1 MSIAVV
7 MPQLGLTME
16 QGTVSAWLKKTG
28 DTVSKDEPLFSV
40 STDKVE
46 MDVESTVGGLLGEIL
61 VGPGETVRVGTVVA
75 YIVGADE
82 NVAPQA
88 NPASGNSSKEKSLA
102 RTPPLANS
110 PRTVIESAQE
120 NLPGRQRPASPRAK
134 RLAKES
140 NIDLSSVNGSGPNG
154 QIKEDD
160 VRRAQTPRERNTQV
174 ADGRRQLIAERLTLS
189 IQTIPTF
196 SVAVEVNAQNL
207 LGLQRILQETI
218 AGSVKLTI
226 TDLLLAIFAR
236 ALKSSPAM
244 NATWENNTVVKRTS
258 VDIGLAVATAKGV
271 VAPIIRNADALQPQ
285 AIAAGRAALVEK
297 ARADRLSLS
306 ELEGGVATLSNLGM
320 YRVDQFEALISPG
333 QSSILAVGQI
343 RKRPWAEDAV
353 TVKSTVK
360 LNLTVDHRVADGAA
374 AAVFLER
381 IAELIENPHNL
392 SRKADT
398 PSGDLAARRSNA

>member
-1 MSIAVV
+1 
-7 MPQLGLTME
+7 
-16 QGTVSAWLKKTG
+16 
-28 DTVSKDEPLFSV
+28 
-40 STDKVE
+40 
-46 MDVESTVGGLLGEIL
+46 
-61 VGPGETVRVGTVVA
+61 
-75 YIVGADE
+75 
-82 NVAPQA
+82 
-88 NPASGNSSKEKSLA
+88 
-102 RTPPLANS
+102 
-110 PRTVIESAQE
+110 
-120 NLPGRQRPASPRAK
+120 
-134 RLAKES
+134 
-140 NIDLSSVNGSGPNG
+140 
-154 QIKEDD
+154 
-160 VRRAQTPRERNTQV
+160 
-174 ADGRRQLIAERLTLS
+174 
-189 IQTIPTF
+189 
-196 SVAVEVNAQNL
+196 
-207 LGLQRILQETI
+207 
-218 AGSVKLTI
+218 
-226 TDLLLAIFAR
+226 
-236 ALKSSPAM
+236 M
-244 NATWENNTVVKRTS
+244 NATWENNTVDKRTS